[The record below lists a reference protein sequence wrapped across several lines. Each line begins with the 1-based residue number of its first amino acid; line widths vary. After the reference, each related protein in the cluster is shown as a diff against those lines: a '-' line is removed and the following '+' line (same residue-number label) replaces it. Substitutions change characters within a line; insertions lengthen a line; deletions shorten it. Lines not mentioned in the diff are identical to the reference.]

1 MNMDDGIFSQV
12 LNRTYCDLMDQL
24 RDQVAAHARGVVRDT
39 CVAPWDHAWIEVS
52 RSAQQAFRE
61 LHDDN

>member
-1 MNMDDGIFSQV
+1 MNMDDGIFSPV
-12 LNRTYCDLMDQL
+12 FHHTSNELAAQL

-52 RSAQQAFRE
+52 MSVQQAFRE